1 MRIPR
6 LLKNSEDK
14 IYDWGIIITSNKIFV
29 TFRKRKLKFVEPE
42 YLSVCIIFKKYKL
55 WNIDFV
61 QVERTNESNEIN
73 CIMGEKLRD
82 HKINNISTHVL
93 LDWTC
98 EKRRLL
104 KKNRN
109 YTDTYASN
117 QEEIVENSL
126 FRSRFLFGGHIQKY
140 LKHQL
145 YIIAFS
151 DQWLKNGF

>member
-14 IYDWGIIITSNKIFV
+14 VYDWGIIITSNKIFV